1 MIEIITTLS
10 TNLFRTFIIK
20 RFMSIFF
27 QTDIEEKKKEKLV
40 YFLFFLMTALVYLL
54 FHFPPANIVT
64 NLLLIYLV
72 TQLYDSGQKKKILVS
87 LLVYGINMFCDI
99 LSMYSC
105 NNYIIGKE
113 HKEVVAYITV
123 FLIGICEFV
132 IERFLV
138 KKRKENFIPPY
149 WSILITIPIISII
162 LLLILI
168 MNNLNNRI
176 ILVSV
181 SAGILFINLLIF
193 YLYDVL
199 AGAYLKLEES
209 SLFERQIASYS
220 NQLNIMM
227 HSEEKVRA
235 LRHDMK
241 HHLNELSI
249 LANRHNNE
257 ETINYIKDMSMH
269 LNNPNEYS
277 SSGNKEV
284 DSLMNYMLN
293 KAEHILG
300 KVHYEINVPKELE
313 IRPFDLNVIIGNL
326 LENAIDAAQGSQKKW
341 LDVSLSYGQG
351 MFFIRIRNS
360 YDNAVQKQGDTYV
373 TTKKETKEHGIGLQ
387 SVKKVVDSYKGEIQI
402 VDDDNIFDVKIVLY
416 TLFMK

>member
-20 RFMSIFF
+20 KFMSIFF
-27 QTDIEEKKKEKLV
+27 QTDIEEKKKEKIV

-220 NQLNIMM
+220 NQLNLMM

-284 DSLMNYMLN
+284 DTLMNYMLN

-341 LDVSLSYGQG
+341 LDVSLSYEQG
-351 MFFIRIRNS
+351 LFFIRIRNS
-360 YDNAVQKQGDTYV
+360 YENAVQKQGDTYV
-373 TTKKETKEHGIGLQ
+373 TTKKETKEHGIGLRN
-387 SVKKVVDSYKGEIQI
+387 VKKVVDSYEGEIQI
-402 VDDDNIFDVKIVLY
+402 VDDNNFFDVKIVLY